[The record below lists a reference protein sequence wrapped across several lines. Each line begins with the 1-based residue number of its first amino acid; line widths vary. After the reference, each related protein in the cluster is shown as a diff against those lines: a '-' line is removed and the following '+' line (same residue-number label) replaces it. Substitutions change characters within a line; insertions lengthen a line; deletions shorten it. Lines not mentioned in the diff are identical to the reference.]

1 MDGGLLSLKWNNH
14 RSSFIHMLSS
24 LRKKDTY
31 CDVTLACDGKFYSS
45 HKLVLSTCS
54 EYFQEMFQRTDCKHP
69 IIVLKDM
76 RSEDLESLLNYMY
89 VGEVNILQ
97 EHLSTLIKAA
107 ECLKIKGLA
116 VPDDPPGDKRSNN
129 SDFNPDSKRRKMDS
143 DYHKQKDTSRS
154 QSHKSAKSP
163 DRLYKSGACSSSDDA
178 FTSQKE
184 QFTCDSQNYGYN
196 SQHNITDN
204 FGSDATTINKEKEL
218 VGDSI
223 FTKEEEPPLFI
234 KQEPS
239 DNVIDL
245 EVEDS
250 KEGILQSSHA
260 VFTDTLSQVDSSKP
274 DNVESS
280 DTQVSDCGRALVDIN
295 KSGSSLGLCRYSCPI
310 CGHGSNFRKD
320 LLKHMRIHTGE
331 KPYKCSFC
339 SYRSA
344 QSSNLHSHIK
354 RVHNSTDVWN
364 VPSTL
369 KDSWSRQVNVS
380 FKSISNAAP
389 PRNIVIHHCSYCSYS
404 GKDKTN
410 FKKHLRIHTGEKPY
424 ICSFCPYRSSQST
437 NLKSHIRNKH
447 SNDQNKAREE
457 DLSIDAEEGLSFP
470 PYSRSSHVCPVCH
483 YVARDKTNL
492 RKHIFTH
499 TGEKPFNCTLCDY
512 KTTQSSNLHSHI
524 DARVETIPDPQT
536 LSNVCDVLFNF
547 TWLCIK
553 RKSFVDF
560 VYYIEKKVMNGW
572 KGGND
577 EFPQEDSTLLTE
589 NIPWKVEGQ
598 DSSDDWDETYP
609 GGESERTYRSNNHHS
624 TITRYEC
631 SICYKVFD
639 HKGNYRK
646 HLRTHTGERPFGCHL
661 CHYSAAQKG
670 NLQSHIKR
678 IHIRP
683 VPKQENIA
691 CERVTNSH
699 FTSEAE
705 SLLLLRAG
713 GNVMSRM
720 CLYSLS
726 ALLSSL
732 VHRKRILKSGSNEY
746 GNLSSIQCS
755 DAALLMEEEQISG
768 ACSTFLKDSQEM
780 GSAMVKFPKKNF
792 VCPTCQKM
800 FPHKGNFRKHLQTH
814 TGEKPFLCTLCNY
827 RGTQKIHVL
836 VHMKKI
842 HKRS

>member
-218 VGDSI
+218 VGESI

-280 DTQVSDCGRALVDIN
+280 DTQNIW
-295 KSGSSLGLCRYSCPI
+295 GSES
-310 CGHGSNFRKD
+310 
-320 LLKHMRIHTGE
+320 
-331 KPYKCSFC
+331 
-339 SYRSA
+339 
-344 QSSNLHSHIK
+344 QSS
-354 RVHNSTDVWN
+354 
-364 VPSTL
+364 
-369 KDSWSRQVNVS
+369 DS
-380 FKSISNAAP
+380 
-389 PRNIVIHHCSYCSYS
+389 Y
-404 GKDKTN
+404 
-410 FKKHLRIHTGEKPY
+410 
-424 ICSFCPYRSSQST
+424 
-437 NLKSHIRNKH
+437 
-447 SNDQNKAREE
+447 
-457 DLSIDAEEGLSFP
+457 P
-470 PYSRSSHVCPVCH
+470 PYDGDNPVS
-483 YVARDKTNL
+483 VN
-492 RKHIFTH
+492 
-499 TGEKPFNCTLCDY
+499 EKDGQNE
-512 KTTQSSNLHSHI
+512 S
-524 DARVETIPDPQT
+524 
-536 LSNVCDVLFNF
+536 
-547 TWLCIK
+547 
-553 RKSFVDF
+553 
-560 VYYIEKKVMNGW
+560 GW
-572 KGGND
+572 KGGNV

-683 VPKQENIA
+683 VPKQEN
-691 CERVTNSH
+691 
-699 FTSEAE
+699 
-705 SLLLLRAG
+705 
-713 GNVMSRM
+713 M
-720 CLYSLS
+720 
-726 ALLSSL
+726 
-732 VHRKRILKSGSNEY
+732 
-746 GNLSSIQCS
+746 
-755 DAALLMEEEQISG
+755 
-768 ACSTFLKDSQEM
+768 
-780 GSAMVKFPKKNF
+780 
-792 VCPTCQKM
+792 
-800 FPHKGNFRKHLQTH
+800 
-814 TGEKPFLCTLCNY
+814 
-827 RGTQKIHVL
+827 
-836 VHMKKI
+836 
-842 HKRS
+842 

>member
-54 EYFQEMFQRTDCKHP
+54 EYFQEMFQHTECKHP

-129 SDFNPDSKRRKMDS
+129 SDFNPDSKRRRMDS

-154 QSHKSAKSP
+154 QPHKSAKSP
-163 DRLYKSGACSSSDDA
+163 ERLYKSGACSSSDDA

-196 SQHNITDN
+196 SQHNVTDN
-204 FGSDATTINKEKEL
+204 FGSDTTTINKGKEL
-218 VGDSI
+218 VGEST
-223 FTKEEEPPLFI
+223 FMKEEEPPVFI

-250 KEGILQSSHA
+250 KEGILQSSHS

-280 DTQVSDCGRALVDIN
+280 DTQNIW
-295 KSGSSLGLCRYSCPI
+295 GSES
-310 CGHGSNFRKD
+310 
-320 LLKHMRIHTGE
+320 
-331 KPYKCSFC
+331 
-339 SYRSA
+339 
-344 QSSNLHSHIK
+344 QSSDSYPPYDGDNPVSVNEK
-354 RVHNSTDVWN
+354 DGQNESDVWN

-389 PRNIVIHHCSYCSYS
+389 PKNIVIHHCSYCSYS

-499 TGEKPFNCTLCDY
+499 TGEKPFNCNLCDY
-512 KTTQSSNLHSHI
+512 KTTQSSNLHSHV
-524 DARVETIPDPQT
+524 R
-536 LSNVCDVLFNF
+536 
-547 TWLCIK
+547 
-553 RKSFVDF
+553 RKHPT
-560 VYYIEKKVMNGW
+560 GW

-577 EFPQEDSTLLTE
+577 EFPQEDSTVLTE

-678 IHIRP
+678 IHIRH
-683 VPKQENIA
+683 VPKQENMLQA
-691 CERVTNSH
+691 K
-699 FTSEAE
+699 
-705 SLLLLRAG
+705 
-713 GNVMSRM
+713 
-720 CLYSLS
+720 
-726 ALLSSL
+726 
-732 VHRKRILKSGSNEY
+732 VHSKRILKSRSNEY
-746 GNLSSIQCS
+746 GNLSSIQCK
-755 DAALLMEEEQISG
+755 DAALLMEEEQTSG
-768 ACSTFLKDSQEM
+768 SCSTFLKDSQEM
-780 GSAMVKFPKKNF
+780 GLAMVKFPKKNF
-792 VCPTCQKM
+792 VCPTCNKM